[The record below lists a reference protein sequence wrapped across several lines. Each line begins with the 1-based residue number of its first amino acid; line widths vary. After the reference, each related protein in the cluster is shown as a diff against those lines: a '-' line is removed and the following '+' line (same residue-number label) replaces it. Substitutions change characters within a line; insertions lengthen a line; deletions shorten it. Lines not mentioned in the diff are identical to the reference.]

1 MDVELKMPDLST
13 TGSEVT
19 LLNWLVDVG
28 EEVKRGQPLVEIET
42 DKATMDVEAVVAG
55 KVKELCAEPGTEVAV
70 GAVIAI
76 IEKAGAAPAPAAPA
90 AGASAEAGTTEKQ
103 TPARSASKAKP
114 GSLFAKKKKPGGEA
128 PAKPNVK
135 PLDPAMAIVG
145 RRMQQSKQAAPHFYL
160 QTSANA
166 DRMVARRAASDPKL
180 VWDAFF
186 VKAIGTALQ
195 EFDRMCCSIE
205 GDNLIQHEEPA
216 VGVAVSLEEA
226 LYVLPVRNPASKSLE
241 NISGEI
247 RGIVEALEAGN
258 MEARKLHPACM
269 TVTNLGAANVEVFG
283 AIINP
288 PESAILA
295 VGKIEPKPVVIDDDI
310 GIQSR
315 VTLVLSVDHRVVNGR
330 YAADFLG
337 RIVQELEE
345 AT

>member
-19 LLNWLVDVG
+19 LLSWLVDVG

-90 AGASAEAGTTEKQ
+90 ADASAEAGTSQKQ
-103 TPARSASKAKP
+103 APARSASKPKP
-114 GSLFAKKKKPGGEA
+114 GSLFAKKKKPGTES
-128 PAKPNVK
+128 PAKPNVER
-135 PLDPAMAIVG
+135 LDSAIAIVG
-145 RRMQQSKQAAPHFYL
+145 KRMQQSKQTAPHFYL

-166 DRMVARRAASDPKL
+166 DPMRARRGATEPKL

-186 VKAIGTALQ
+186 VKAVGAAMQ
-195 EFDRMCCSIE
+195 EFDRMCCFIE
-205 GDNLIQHEEPA
+205 GENLVQRDEPS
-216 VGVAVSLEEA
+216 VGVAVSLDEA
-226 LYVLPVRNPASKSLE
+226 LYVLSVRDPASKSLE
-241 NISGEI
+241 DISGEI
-247 RGIVEALEAGN
+247 RGKVEALRAGDK
-258 MEARKLHPACM
+258 EARKLQPACL
-269 TVTNLGAANVEVFG
+269 TVTNLGAANVEAFG

-295 VGKIEPKPVVIDDDI
+295 VGKIEPKPVVVDGEIAV
-310 GIQSR
+310 QNR

-345 AT
+345 TT